1 MRFITIAILGVFWLF
16 SANAVLADDSGLC
29 RASDGRYLTGRVIQG
44 PNFVMGH
51 SRDGVELSHSHIILQ
66 ADKDG
71 QLYDVAID
79 NIFASGY
86 DSAGETVPAPLS
98 SIAVGDRLELC
109 GALYRHGGLGIHWL
123 HTDCGKPPTFR
134 RPDGWIKIL
143 ASDGKPGPNLEDS
156 REYCGLWR

>member
-1 MRFITIAILGVFWLF
+1 MERRTASGSQIAAPKSRGKIRRFITIAILGVFWLF
-16 SANAVLADDSGLC
+16 SANAVLADNSGLC

-109 GALYRHGGLGIHWL
+109 GALYRHGGLGIHGFIPIAASRQHFGDL
-123 HTDCGKPPTFR
+123 TDGSKF
-134 RPDGWIKIL
+134 
-143 ASDGKPGPNLEDS
+143 
-156 REYCGLWR
+156 